1 MKETNLKKRYAIRI
15 VFPIL
20 KKRFGKSAGSSEAGR
35 PAESAAIA
43 RSEKIY
49 KQTTT
54 PAHINGLLQVFVLF
68 RKAASRHLLRE
79 VYEKTRK
86 KPEVATYEW
95 G

>member
-1 MKETNLKKRYAIRI
+1 MKIGRNSNRI
-15 VFPIL
+15 SDTQKAL
-20 KKRFGKSAGSSEAGR
+20 WKGGGSSEAGR